1 MDNLTKL
8 RAALKRL
15 SLAELRLVL
24 KFAEFLMSKQ
34 NEEVA

>member
-8 RAALKRL
+8 KAALKRL
-15 SLAELRLVL
+15 SLPELRLVL
-24 KFAEFLMSKQ
+24 KFAEFLRSKQ

>member
-15 SLAELRLVL
+15 SLPELGLVL
-24 KFAEFLMSKQ
+24 RFAEFLRSKQ